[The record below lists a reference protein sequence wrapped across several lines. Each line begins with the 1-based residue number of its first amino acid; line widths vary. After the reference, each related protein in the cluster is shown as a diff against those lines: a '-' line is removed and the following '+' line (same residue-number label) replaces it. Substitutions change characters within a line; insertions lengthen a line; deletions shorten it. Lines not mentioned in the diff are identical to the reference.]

1 VPWPHNDG
9 KPFAPL
15 RLCEKKIFAGKTLRR
30 HCEALRTVAPKV
42 KYALKQ
48 SNLHRFDVEIASAT

>member
-1 VPWPHNDG
+1 MWPRND
-9 KPFAPL
+9 AL
-15 RLCEKKIFAGKTLRR
+15 TH
-30 HCEALRTVAPKV
+30 HCEALRAVALKV